1 MASNLNNH
9 IIVQKLATDL
19 GLKPSAAPVETILEF
34 CRKKVRKLIQ
44 DFDGCMTPE
53 EILPWLAAKLSTR
66 LVEINADS
74 DLAQIVTEYCKK
86 KEHAFATLE
95 QELQGSTEGITLRL
109 SYSDLWEP
117 AFVSIIDCRGRRRLR
132 RYHTK
137 WHELAHLLIM
147 TDQLRMT
154 FRRTHESGQEK
165 SAEEKLVDAIAGDL
179 SFFPE
184 FVKPL
189 IAGEISFEKIEEIR
203 NRVCPDSSQM
213 SSAINISKIW
223 PSPCVWIEA
232 RPQAKKGE
240 PKNSIPALR
249 AVKVSENGAA
259 RQQGLRMIANFRV
272 PPNSIIFES
281 FFQRVAGR
289 EAIENLA
296 WWQASG
302 GTRLSDRRV
311 RVQVKNMGDCVQ
323 ALVTLAA

>member
-1 MASNLNNH
+1 MASNLNTH
-9 IIVQKLATDL
+9 IIVQRLAKDL
-19 GLKPSAAPVETILEF
+19 GLNPSAAPVETILEF
-34 CRKKVRKLIQ
+34 CRRKVRKLIE

-53 EILPWLAAKLSTR
+53 EILPWLAARLSTR
-66 LVEINADS
+66 LVEINADK
-74 DLAQIVTEYCKK
+74 DLTQIITEYCKK
-86 KEHAFATLE
+86 KEYAFATLE

-109 SYSDLWEP
+109 SYRDLWEP

-137 WHELAHLLIM
+137 WHELAHLLVM

-154 FRRTHESGQEK
+154 FRRTHEPGQEK

-184 FVKPL
+184 FVKPF
-189 IAGEISFEKIEEIR
+189 IAGEISFEKIEAIR
-203 NRVCPDSSQM
+203 SRVCPDSSQT

-223 PSPCVWIEA
+223 PSPCVWLEA
-232 RPQAKKGE
+232 RPQTKKSE

-272 PPNSIIFES
+272 PPNSIIFGA
-281 FFQRVAGR
+281 FFKGAGG

-296 WWQASG
+296 WWQASC
-302 GTRLSDRRV
+302 GTRLSDCLV

>member
-9 IIVQKLATDL
+9 IIIQKLATDL
-19 GLKPSAAPVETILEF
+19 GLKSSAEPVETILEF
-34 CRKKVRKLIQ
+34 CREKVRALIQ

-66 LVEINADS
+66 LVEINADK
-74 DLAQIVTEYCKK
+74 DIAQIVAEYSKK

-109 SYSDLWEP
+109 SYRDLWEP

-137 WHELAHLLIM
+137 WHELAHLLVM

-154 FRRTHESGQEK
+154 FRRTHEPGQEK
-165 SAEEKLVDAIAGDL
+165 NAEEKLVDAIAGDL

-189 IAGEISFEKIEEIR
+189 ITGEISFEKIEEIR
-203 NRVCPDSSQM
+203 RSMCPDSSQT

-223 PSPCVWIEA
+223 PSPCVWLEA

-240 PKNSIPALR
+240 PKSSTPDLR
-249 AVKVSENGAA
+249 AVKVAENGAA
-259 RQQGLRMIANFRV
+259 RQQGLRMIPNFRV
-272 PPNSIIFES
+272 PPNSIIFGA
-281 FFQRVAGR
+281 FFQGGAGG

-296 WWQASG
+296 WWEASS
-302 GTRLSDRRV
+302 GTRLSDRLV
-311 RVQVKNMGDCVQ
+311 RVQVKNMGDSVQ

>member
-34 CRKKVRKLIQ
+34 CRGKVRKLIQ

-66 LVEINADS
+66 LVEINADN
-74 DLAQIVTEYCKK
+74 DLDQIVAEYCRK
-86 KEHAFATLE
+86 KEYAFATLE

-109 SYSDLWEP
+109 SYRDLWEP

-137 WHELAHLLIM
+137 WHELAHLLIL

-154 FRRTHESGQEK
+154 FRRTHEFGQGK

-184 FVKPL
+184 FVKPF

-203 NRVCPDSSQM
+203 TRVCPDSSQT

-223 PSPCVWIEA
+223 PSPCVWLEA

-240 PKNSIPALR
+240 SRNSVPALR
-249 AVKVSENGAA
+249 AIKVSENGPA
-259 RQQGLRMIANFRV
+259 RHQGLRMIANFRV
-272 PPNSIIFES
+272 PPNSIIFGS
-281 FFQRVAGR
+281 FFRGAGG

-296 WWQASG
+296 WWQASC
-302 GTRLSDRRV
+302 GTRLSDRLV
-311 RVQVKNMGDCVQ
+311 RVQVKNMGDSVQ